1 MAKISFDAL
10 EEVSLTGSVT
20 FISPSS
26 AIDANGIV
34 TYRVDITF
42 EPGTTGVRE
51 GMSTTVEYIVQEA
64 KNILTVPTSF
74 LSETDGKYSLFS
86 LDRNAIIP
94 VEIGISD
101 GKMTEVR
108 SGVKMGEKVRE

>member
-1 MAKISFDAL
+1 
-10 EEVSLTGSVT
+10 
-20 FISPSS
+20 
-26 AIDANGIV
+26 
-34 TYRVDITF
+34 
-42 EPGTTGVRE
+42 
-51 GMSTTVEYIVQEA
+51 
-64 KNILTVPTSF
+64 
-74 LSETDGKYSLFS
+74 ETDGKYSLFS